1 MSVNDRKL
9 ANQFVIATILEPA
22 EEDVHMAE
30 SSARVGA
37 ISVLAFLLFAF
48 PAANVHSA
56 QKPSTF
62 TVAYSAISYDQLPAW
77 IAKDTGLFARNG
89 LDVQLVYFTGGST
102 AAMALVSGDV
112 AISQNAGPE
121 VVNAYLAGSDPV
133 FVAAGTTTLDWWLMG
148 RSEVKTP
155 AQLKG
160 GSVAISRFG
169 SVSDFVARFA
179 LQRIGLVPEKDTAI
193 VQVGTNTDRFL
204 AMSTKRVEAGVF
216 NPPTS
221 FIGQKNGFTVLA
233 DVASLGLA
241 FQHTGVVTTRRF
253 IRENPDTVARYVK
266 VQVEAV
272 HRLKTDRETGLRV
285 AAKYFG
291 KVRDKE
297 SMERA
302 YDRYIGD
309 NQLPR
314 KQYPSLEGLKT
325 VIGTL
330 GEKARGLKPEDL
342 VDLRFIKEL
351 DQSGFIDALYGR

>member
-1 MSVNDRKL
+1 LNSAV
-9 ANQFVIATILEPA
+9 EPA
-22 EEDVHMAE
+22 EKLT
-30 SSARVGA
+30 R
-37 ISVLAFLLFAF
+37 I
-48 PAANVHSA
+48 
-56 QKPSTF
+56 

-77 IAKDTGLFARNG
+77 IAKEAGLFTKNG
-89 LDVQLVYFTGGST
+89 LDVQLVYFTGGTT

-121 VVNAYLAGSDPV
+121 VVNAYLAGSDLV
-133 FVAAGTTTLDWWLMG
+133 FVAGGTITLDWWLMG
-148 RSEVKTP
+148 RPEVKTA

-179 LQRIGLVPEKDTAI
+179 LQRMGFTPDKDVAV

-204 AMSTKRVEAGVF
+204 AMTAKRFDGGVF

-241 FQHTGVVTTRRF
+241 FQHTGAVTTRKF
-253 IRENPDTVARYVK
+253 IREDSEAVRKYVRAH
-266 VQVEAV
+266 VEAI
-272 HRLKTDRETGLRV
+272 HRLKTDRETGLKV

-291 KVRDKE
+291 KVRDAE
-297 SMERA
+297 SMEKA
-302 YDRYIGD
+302 YDRYIRD

-325 VIGTL
+325 VLGTL
-330 GEKARGLKPEDL
+330 AEKDAKARAINPEEL

-351 DQSGFIDALYGR
+351 DQSGFVDALYTR

>member
-1 MSVNDRKL
+1 
-9 ANQFVIATILEPA
+9 
-22 EEDVHMAE
+22 MAE
-30 SSARVGA
+30 CSAPRAA
-37 ISVLAFLLFAF
+37 IIILAVVLIELYFTDAY
-48 PAANVHSA
+48 SA
-56 QKPSTF
+56 QKSSLL

-77 IAKDTGLFARNG
+77 IAKDTGIYARNG
-89 LDVQLVYFTGGST
+89 LDVQLVYFTGGTT

-148 RSEVKTP
+148 RSEIKTP

-160 GSVAISRFG
+160 GSIAISRFG

-179 LQRIGLVPEKDTAI
+179 LQKIGLVAEKDVAI

-241 FQHTGVVTTRRF
+241 FQHTGAVTTRRF
-253 IRENPDTVARYVK
+253 IRENQDTISRYVK
-266 VQVEAV
+266 AHVEAI

-291 KVRDKE
+291 KVRDKD

-309 NQLPR
+309 NQLSR
-314 KQYPSLEGLKT
+314 KQYPSLDGLKT

-351 DQSGFIDALYGR
+351 DQSGFIDALYAR

>member
-1 MSVNDRKL
+1 MDTERTMASVIL
-9 ANQFVIATILEPA
+9 TTIVFTVAWSPAVQPA
-22 EEDVHMAE
+22 EKLT
-30 SSARVGA
+30 R
-37 ISVLAFLLFAF
+37 I
-48 PAANVHSA
+48 
-56 QKPSTF
+56 

-77 IAKDTGLFARNG
+77 IAKETGLFTKNG
-89 LDVQLVYFTGGST
+89 LDVQLVYFTGGTT
-102 AAMALVSGDV
+102 AAMALVAGDV

-133 FVAAGTTTLDWWLMG
+133 FVAGGTITLDWWLMG
-148 RSEVKTP
+148 RPEIKST

-179 LQRIGLVPEKDTAI
+179 LQRIGFTPDKDVAV
-193 VQVGTNTDRFL
+193 VQVGTNTDRFV
-204 AMSTKRVEAGVF
+204 AMTAKRVDGGVF

-221 FIGQKNGFTVLA
+221 FIGQKTGFTVLA

-241 FQHTGVVTTRRF
+241 FQHTGAVTTRKF
-253 IRENPDTVARYVK
+253 IRENADAVGKYVK
-266 VQVEAV
+266 AHVEAI
-272 HRLKTDRETGLRV
+272 HRLKTDRETGLKV

-297 SMERA
+297 SMEKA

-314 KQYPSLEGLKT
+314 KQYPTLEGLKT
-325 VIGTL
+325 VLGTL
-330 GEKARGLKPEDL
+330 GEKDSKARAIKPEDL
-342 VDLRFIKEL
+342 VDLRFIREL
-351 DQSGFIDALYGR
+351 DQSGFIDALYAH